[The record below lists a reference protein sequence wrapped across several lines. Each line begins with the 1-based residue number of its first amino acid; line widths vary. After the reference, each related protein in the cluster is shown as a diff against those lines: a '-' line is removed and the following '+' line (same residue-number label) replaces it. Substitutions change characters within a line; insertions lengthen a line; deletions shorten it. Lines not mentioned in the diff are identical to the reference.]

1 MAIPEIS
8 TANSLTELNEVTK
21 TKLQEIAIQVR
32 KDDLKER
39 IKLRVKSKKV
49 GSSREIAK
57 PKPKKSEN
65 HWDSAEEQEDEPKE
79 KEEKSNSKMML
90 ETLESLKRPEPE
102 TAEAQDPQE
111 EPKSTISLSWLLDRL
126 NLSLTFSLVD
136 IPSDFDKCYY
146 THLYKSCE
154 LCHRRQAKNALTMCL
169 ICGAL
174 LCARSCGKPAGPGE
188 MGNLSIHSLQYH
200 CGSSAFLNTFTGQH
214 ILYELSRLY
223 SFSNL
228 YTNNFGLGVKEYK
241 QSNPDF
247 KTFLLDKNAVDKVKS
262 DLLGM
267 KNAEIIVN
275 QNIISN
281 EVFHANIF

>member
-1 MAIPEIS
+1 M
-8 TANSLTELNEVTK
+8 N
-21 TKLQEIAIQVR
+21 TKLQEVSIQLK

-39 IKLRVKSKKV
+39 IKLRVKSKKI
-49 GSSREIAK
+49 GSSRDI
-57 PKPKKSEN
+57 PKPKAKPTGN
-65 HWDSAEEQEDEPKE
+65 HWDSEEEPEESPKKPEEEPKGA
-79 KEEKSNSKMML
+79 MML
-90 ETLESLKRPEPE
+90 ETLGSLTKPDPEIRQLQE
-102 TAEAQDPQE
+102 PQE
-111 EPKSTISLSWLLDRL
+111 EPKAAISLSWLLDRL

-174 LCARSCGKPAGPGE
+174 LCARSCGKQASPGE

-228 YTNNFGLGVKEYK
+228 YTNNFGLGVKECK

-281 EVFHANIF
+281 EVFHPNIF

>member
-1 MAIPEIS
+1 M
-8 TANSLTELNEVTK
+8 N
-21 TKLQEIAIQVR
+21 TKLQEVSIQLK

-39 IKLRVKSKKV
+39 IKLRVKSKKI
-49 GSSREIAK
+49 GSSRDI
-57 PKPKKSEN
+57 PKPKAKPTGN
-65 HWDSAEEQEDEPKE
+65 HWDSEEEPEESPKKPEEEPKGA
-79 KEEKSNSKMML
+79 MML
-90 ETLESLKRPEPE
+90 ETLGSLTKPDPEIRQLQE
-102 TAEAQDPQE
+102 PQE
-111 EPKSTISLSWLLDRL
+111 EPKAAISLSWLLDRL

-174 LCARSCGKPAGPGE
+174 LCARSCGKQASLGD

-228 YTNNFGLGVKEYK
+228 YTNNFGLGVKECK

-281 EVFHANIF
+281 EVFHPNIF